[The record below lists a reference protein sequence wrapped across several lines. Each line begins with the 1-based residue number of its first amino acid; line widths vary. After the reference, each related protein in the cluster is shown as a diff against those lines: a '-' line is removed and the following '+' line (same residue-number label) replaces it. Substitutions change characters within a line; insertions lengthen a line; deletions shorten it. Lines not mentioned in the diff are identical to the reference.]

1 MSSLPVRC
9 ESEHLLH
16 GVCVIIIIIISSSSS
31 MPIPG
36 GSLVLKRE
44 CMYSMTGLLIY
55 CSNAVIAISY
65 YNTFVIIFTRI
76 IFNFVRQVNG
86 NNYKSKS
93 TKKRAANSTHTHRT
107 HISQISESKV
117 TPDCNSFV
125 LKHYIR
131 YCNTFYSLF
140 VLYLTSM
147 PFLYRFLHSKT
158 FLPRRDLLAHFF
170 IVRYCQNDGVS
181 PCFLAAI

>member
-93 TKKRAANSTHTHRT
+93 TKREQQTAHTHIE
-107 HISQISESKV
+107 HIYHKFPNAKLHLIAI
-117 TPDCNSFV
+117 V
-125 LKHYIR
+125 LFSSIIFGIAILFITGSIAR
-131 YCNTFYSLF
+131 SANLPVFSLLRGQF
-140 VLYLTSM
+140 
-147 PFLYRFLHSKT
+147 
-158 FLPRRDLLAHFF
+158 
-170 IVRYCQNDGVS
+170 
-181 PCFLAAI
+181 